1 MTITQRLADE
11 VARSEFDD
19 LPVEAVSVVKQA
31 LMDDIGVAML
41 AYEYL
46 DQPLVCFAREVG
58 GNREATV
65 IGDGSLVSAGLA
77 AGVNAEMASHSDF
90 EESGPGVHAFSPIG
104 QTALAMAERLHAS
117 GRDVI
122 TAIAV
127 SYEINGRFARN
138 LADTNPLIHLFPAH
152 FRRHLIVNPALAA
165 ARMLRLD
172 ANAVNRV
179 IGLAWT
185 MVPPDM
191 KHIYLTPRLDWPN
204 SQHNLWSCQIGV
216 QSALLVASGTG
227 GPPDILD
234 HGAADIYHL
243 DRLDESPA
251 PFHYLTN
258 ELNFKPWIGSY
269 GFMGGMQIAGRM
281 MARHRIDPST
291 IDHVIFRGSAVYNDP
306 DSVFIDPEPD
316 TAWKALG
323 CVPWAIANVILG
335 HPAGPDWLV
344 PESLSDPERRALTRK
359 VKLETSESPYVNEV
373 EISAG
378 GETYR
383 GRIRREDYL
392 GSPSNPMSYEQ
403 LEAKF
408 IRNASV
414 VVGESQ
420 AKEMAALIGALD
432 QVDDIRQLTR
442 LLAPTSQ

>member
-1 MTITQRLADE
+1 M
-11 VARSEFDD
+11 
-19 LPVEAVSVVKQA
+19 VKQA
-31 LMDDIGVAML
+31 LMDDVGVALL
-41 AYEYL
+41 AYRYL
-46 DQPLVCFAREVG
+46 DEPLVRFAREVG
-58 GNREATV
+58 GVAEATLM
-65 IGDGSLVSAGLA
+65 GDGARVSAGLA

-104 QTALAMAERLHAS
+104 QTAVAVAERVGGS
-117 GRDVI
+117 GREII

-138 LADTNPLIHLFPAH
+138 LADTSPLIHLFPAH

-165 ARMLRLD
+165 ARILRLD
-172 ANAVNRV
+172 ADAINRV

-191 KHIYLTPRLDWPN
+191 EHIYLTPRLGWPN
-204 SQHNLWSCQIGV
+204 SQHNLWSCQIGI
-216 QSALLVASGTG
+216 QSAMLVAAGSG

-234 HGAADIYHL
+234 HGAADTYDL
-243 DRLDESPA
+243 ARLVESPS
-251 PFHYLTN
+251 PYYYLTR

-269 GFMGGMQIAGRM
+269 GFMGGMQIAGRLTTQ
-281 MARHRIDPST
+281 HRIEPSS
-291 IDHVIFRGSAVYNDP
+291 IDRVVFRGSAVYNDP
-306 DSVFIDPEPD
+306 DSIFIDPEPD

-335 HPAGPDWLV
+335 HPAGPDWLA
-344 PESLSDPERRALTRK
+344 PESLADPQRRALARR
-359 VKLETSESPYVNEV
+359 VRLETSESPYVNEV

-392 GSPSNPMSYEQ
+392 GSPRNPMTREQ

-408 IRNASV
+408 VRNASV
-414 VVGESQ
+414 VVGDSR
-420 AKEMAALIGALD
+420 AREMAAVFGALEEL
-432 QVDDIRQLTR
+432 DDIRKLTR
-442 LLAPTSQ
+442 LFSPSP

>member
-1 MTITQRLADE
+1 MTITQRLAEE
-11 VARSEFDD
+11 VARSEYDD
-19 LPVEAVSVVKQA
+19 LPVEAVSIVKQA

-41 AYEYL
+41 AHEYL
-46 DQPLVCFAREVG
+46 DQPLVRFARAIG
-58 GNREATV
+58 GNTEATLV
-65 IGDGSLVSAGLA
+65 GDGSLVSAGLA

-104 QTALAMAERLHAS
+104 QTAVAMAEREGAS

-122 TAIAV
+122 AAIAV

-138 LADTNPLIHLFPAH
+138 LADTSPLIHLFPAH

-172 ANAVNRV
+172 ADAINRV

-204 SQHNLWSCQIGV
+204 SQHNLWSCQIGI

-234 HGAADIYHL
+234 HGAADIYCL
-243 DRLDESPA
+243 SRLGESPA

-269 GFMGGMQIAGRM
+269 GFMGGMQIAGRLV
-281 MARHRIDPST
+281 AEHRIDPSA
-291 IDHVIFRGSAVYNDP
+291 IDHVTFRGSAVYNDP
-306 DSVFIDPEPD
+306 DSVFVDPEPD

-335 HPAGPDWLV
+335 HPAGPDWLA
-344 PESLSDPERRALTRK
+344 PESLADPERRALTRR
-359 VKLETSESPYVNEV
+359 VRLETSESPYVNEV
-373 EISAG
+373 EIAAAG
-378 GETYR
+378 EVYQ

-392 GSPSNPMSYEQ
+392 GSPRNPMSLEQ

-408 IRNASV
+408 VRNASV
-414 VVGESQ
+414 VVGEPR
-420 AKEMAALIGALD
+420 AREMVDLLSALEEVA
-432 QVDDIRQLTR
+432 DIRELTR
-442 LLAPTSQ
+442 LFSSQF

>member
-1 MTITQRLADE
+1 MTVTQHLADE
-11 VARSEFDD
+11 IARSEFDD
-19 LPVEAVSVVKQA
+19 LPVEAVSITKQA

-41 AYEYL
+41 GYEYL
-46 DQPLVCFAREVG
+46 DQPLVRFAREVG
-58 GNREATV
+58 GNPEATV

-104 QTALAMAERLHAS
+104 QTALAMAEREGAS
-117 GRDVI
+117 GREVI

-127 SYEINGRFARN
+127 GYEINGRFARN
-138 LADTNPLIHLFPAH
+138 LADRSPLIHLFPAH

-165 ARMLRLD
+165 ARILRLD
-172 ANAVNRV
+172 ADAVNRV

-204 SQHNLWSCQIGV
+204 SQHNLWSCQIGI
-216 QSALLVASGTG
+216 QSALLVALGTG

-243 DRLDESPA
+243 DHLEESPA

-269 GFMGGMQIAGRM
+269 GFMGGMQIAGRLV
-281 MARHRIDPST
+281 ARHRIDPST
-291 IDHVIFRGSAVYNDP
+291 IDRVIFRGSAVYNDP

-335 HPAGPDWLV
+335 HPAGPDWLA
-344 PESLSDPERRALTRK
+344 PQSLADPARRALTRK
-359 VKLETSESPYVNEV
+359 VRLETSESPYVNEV

-378 GETYR
+378 GEVYE

-392 GSPSNPMSYEQ
+392 GSPRNPMSRQQ

-414 VVGESQ
+414 VVGETRARQ
-420 AKEMAALIGALD
+420 IVAVLATLEE
-432 QVDDIRQLTR
+432 VEDIRDLTR
-442 LLAPTSQ
+442 LFSRES

>member
-1 MTITQRLADE
+1 MTITQRLAEE
-11 VARSEFDD
+11 VARSEFDA
-19 LPVEAVSVVKQA
+19 LPVGAVSIVKQA

-46 DQPLVCFAREVG
+46 DQPLVRFARAVG
-58 GNREATV
+58 GNPEATV

-104 QTALAMAERLHAS
+104 QTALAMAEREGAS

-122 TAIAV
+122 AAIAV

-138 LADTNPLIHLFPAH
+138 LTDTSPLIHLFPAH

-172 ANAVNRV
+172 ADAVNQV

-185 MVPPDM
+185 IVPPDM
-191 KHIYLTPRLDWPN
+191 NHIYLTPRLDWPN
-204 SQHNLWSCQIGV
+204 SQHNLWSCQIGI
-216 QSALLVASGTG
+216 QSALLVASGSG

-243 DRLDESPA
+243 DRLAESPV

-269 GFMGGMQIAGRM
+269 GFMGGMQVAGRLV
-281 MARHRIDPST
+281 AEHRIDPST
-291 IDHVIFRGSAVYNDP
+291 IDHVVFSGSAVYNDP

-335 HPAGPDWLV
+335 HPAGPDWLA
-344 PESLSDPERRALTRK
+344 PENLADPERRALTRR
-359 VKLETSESPYVNEV
+359 VRLETPYVNEV

-378 GETYR
+378 GRVYR

-392 GSPSNPMSYEQ
+392 GSPRSPMSQEQ
-403 LEAKF
+403 LSAKF
-408 IRNASV
+408 VRNASV
-414 VVGESQ
+414 VVGEPR
-420 AKEMAALIGALD
+420 ARRMVDVLGALD
-432 QVDDIRQLTR
+432 EVDDIRELTR
-442 LLAPTSQ
+442 LFSRQP

>member
-1 MTITQRLADE
+1 MTTTQHLADE
-11 VARSEFDD
+11 VARLEFDD
-19 LPVEAVSVVKQA
+19 LPVEAVSIVKRA

-41 AYEYL
+41 AYQYL
-46 DQPLVCFAREVG
+46 DQPLVRFAREVG
-58 GNREATV
+58 GNPEATV
-65 IGDGSLVSAGLA
+65 IGDGSRVSAGLA

-104 QTALAMAERLHAS
+104 QTALAVAEREGVS

-127 SYEINGRFARN
+127 GYEINGRFARN
-138 LADTNPLIHLFPAH
+138 LADTSPLIHLFPAH

-165 ARMLRLD
+165 ARVLGLD
-172 ANAVNRV
+172 ADAINRV

-185 MVPPDM
+185 IVPPDM

-204 SQHNLWSCQIGV
+204 SQHNLWSCEIGV

-243 DRLDESPA
+243 DRLKESPA
-251 PFHYLTN
+251 PFYYLTH

-269 GFMGGMQIAGRM
+269 GFMGGMQVADRL
-281 MARHRIDPST
+281 MAEHRIDPVS
-291 IDHVIFRGSAVYNDP
+291 IDEVVFRGSAVYNDP

-335 HPAGPDWLV
+335 HPAGPDWLA
-344 PESLSDPERRALTRK
+344 PESLADPERRALTRK
-359 VKLETSESPYVNEV
+359 VRLETSESPYVNEV

-378 GETYR
+378 GETYE

-392 GSPSNPMSYEQ
+392 GSPRNPMSHEQ

-408 IRNASV
+408 IRNATV
-414 VVGESQ
+414 VVGEPRARQ
-420 AKEMAALIGALD
+420 IAAVLDALEE
-432 QVDDIRQLTR
+432 VEDIRDLTR
-442 LLAPTSQ
+442 LYSG

>member
-1 MTITQRLADE
+1 MTVTQGLADE

-19 LPVEAVSVVKQA
+19 LPVEAVSIVKQA

-46 DQPLVCFAREVG
+46 DHPLVRFAREVG
-58 GNREATV
+58 GNPEATV

-104 QTALAMAERLHAS
+104 QTALAMAEREGVS
-117 GRDVI
+117 GRQVI
-122 TAIAV
+122 AAIAV
-127 SYEINGRFARN
+127 AYEINGRFARN
-138 LADTNPLIHLFPAH
+138 LADTSPLIHLFPAH

-165 ARMLRLD
+165 ARILRLD
-172 ANAVNRV
+172 ADAVNRV

-204 SQHNLWSCQIGV
+204 SQHNLWSCQIGI

-243 DRLDESPA
+243 DRLEESPA

-269 GFMGGMQIAGRM
+269 GFMGGMQIAGRLV
-281 MARHRIDPST
+281 AEHRIDPFT

-335 HPAGPDWLV
+335 HPAGPDWLA
-344 PESLSDPERRALTRK
+344 PESLADPERRALTRK
-359 VKLETSESPYVNEV
+359 VRLETSESPYINEV
-373 EISAG
+373 EISAR
-378 GETYR
+378 GEAYA

-392 GSPSNPMSYEQ
+392 GSPRNPMSLDQ
-403 LEAKF
+403 MEAKF
-408 IRNASV
+408 VRNASV
-414 VVGESQ
+414 VVGESR
-420 AKEMAALIGALD
+420 AREMVDVLGALEE
-432 QVDDIRQLTR
+432 VDDIRELTR
-442 LLAPTSQ
+442 LFSTQP